1 MILPQ
6 KAKHALQ
13 KSAALGSERAFKNQ
27 VRHCLRQLRSG
38 PPHPC
43 TISDSSR
50 TQKQGVS
57 TNTHSHTHEQRRVG
71 AQLNRVRERGS
82 GGQILKPHT
91 PSRVTKVTKGMCKRL
106 KPILLSTPAILS
118 LQTGGKHTLA
128 QKAFCNLFVHHG

>member
-1 MILPQ
+1 MHWLRSLKEHTSDKRRPEFKYLDFSQ
-6 KAKHALQ
+6 KAKQALQ

-57 TNTHSHTHEQRRVG
+57 TNTRTRTHKEEWG
-71 AQLNRVRERGS
+71 LN
-82 GGQILKPHT
+82 
-91 PSRVTKVTKGMCKRL
+91 
-106 KPILLSTPAILS
+106 
-118 LQTGGKHTLA
+118 
-128 QKAFCNLFVHHG
+128 